1 MGRVEN
7 SWLRRLD
14 FWAAASS
21 TRHLVGAIRGFGLL
35 LFPTECVVC
44 GALDASL
51 CRRCSIIFRRATV
64 RPFRAESDAA
74 SLPDSEPLPDSEW
87 STRVVPADGFEPLAV
102 TSAGVYGNVVS
113 QVLLAYKN
121 GGHTDL
127 ASPLLSALAGALHH
141 GIQDYR
147 THKSSILLIPVP
159 SRGNSFRR
167 RGYDPIGLL
176 LKRTQRWRLLPVGT
190 TLVSP
195 LSYTVRSSMH
205 QALPQALVGGNQLG
219 LGKRKRATNVRG
231 TMRVRT
237 SRRAAI
243 NGRVC
248 VVVDDVLTTGSTIA
262 EVTRALRD
270 AGGLVVG
277 AVVIAA
283 ATGTG
288 TAN

>member
-1 MGRVEN
+1 M
-7 SWLRRLD
+7 RRLD

-21 TRHLVGAIRGFGLL
+21 VRHVTGAIRGFGLL

-51 CRRCSIIFRRATV
+51 CYRCSIIFRRATV
-64 RPFRAESDAA
+64 RPFRAESEAA
-74 SLPDSEPLPDSEW
+74 SLPESEW
-87 STRVVPADGFEPLAV
+87 SPRLVPADGFEPLAV
-102 TSAGVYGNVVS
+102 TSAGVYGDVVS

-127 ASPLLSALAGALHH
+127 ASPLLSALAGALHR

-147 THKSSILLIPVP
+147 TKETSILLIPVP
-159 SRGNSFRR
+159 SRGKSFRR

-176 LKRTQRWRLLPVGT
+176 LRRTHRWRLLPAGT
-190 TLVSP
+190 AIASP
-195 LSYTVRSSMH
+195 LRYTMRSAM
-205 QALPQALVGGNQLG
+205 QQVLPRGSIGGNQLG

-231 TMRVRT
+231 TMRVKA
-237 SRRAAI
+237 SRQAAI
-243 NGRVC
+243 SGRVC

-270 AGGLVVG
+270 AGGLVAG

-283 ATGTG
+283 AAGTG
-288 TAN
+288 RSNQHQANPQLPRGE